1 MENMWWTHIRQAMD
15 FVEEITE
22 KAYLGQS
29 LLLAFPNQVPWSDEL
44 FDAVEA
50 QLRTRNPE
58 FRAVML
64 REEDGDPEPLML
76 DRFCRRETR
85 ARYRSAIGAAK
96 FLAEQPDSTLH
107 SSYVWVRISSDTA
120 MKKWISF
127 ASEYVRCIK
136 NGEKK
141 GAFIIE
147 CSNMGSVS
155 RVKGL
160 HVLDWSV
167 SIDSYDAFTYCA
179 LCSSNVSISK
189 SLRAYLV
196 DLAANVCQTDV
207 ELGQACINQG
217 RGLLEDPETALRQIA
232 ESEVRSSGE
241 PFEIEINPENLQT
254 KTWESQV
261 RIAFSVIEKLR
272 MSFVNKYSRDIMR
285 CLPITDAYGNTIDTL
300 QKVELG
306 QVLRFVGERKVVVS
320 PADYDKIAFLRDC
333 RNDLAHIKPLCLED
347 LAQLLEM

>member
-22 KAYLGQS
+22 KAYLGHS

-58 FRAVML
+58 FRVVML

-127 ASEYVRCIK
+127 ASEYVRNIK
-136 NGEKK
+136 NGVKK
-141 GAFIIE
+141 GAFILE
-147 CSNMGSVS
+147 CSNIGNAP
-155 RVKGL
+155 RAKGL

-167 SIDSYDAFTYCA
+167 SIDSYDAFT
-179 LCSSNVSISK
+179 
-189 SLRAYLV
+189 
-196 DLAANVCQTDV
+196 
-207 ELGQACINQG
+207 
-217 RGLLEDPETALRQIA
+217 
-232 ESEVRSSGE
+232 
-241 PFEIEINPENLQT
+241 
-254 KTWESQV
+254 
-261 RIAFSVIEKLR
+261 
-272 MSFVNKYSRDIMR
+272 
-285 CLPITDAYGNTIDTL
+285 
-300 QKVELG
+300 
-306 QVLRFVGERKVVVS
+306 
-320 PADYDKIAFLRDC
+320 
-333 RNDLAHIKPLCLED
+333 
-347 LAQLLEM
+347 